1 MTAAILIFIALMWF
15 PTALL
20 ILGYGEP
27 KATGFADLV
36 VGSLVVIGATLM
48 ATVYNDI
55 WTAGL
60 LYVHGMLYMT
70 VGYSFMT
77 EQTDLRPM
85 GNVSL
90 ITGFATT
97 VYALVWLIGGPV
109 VDGAPLVAANWSL
122 FIMATVYAIL
132 TYEVTLNCYG
142 KLPGKVLAWSL
153 IIAVPVTLFIPAFW
167 ILVAGKL
174 PF

>member
-15 PTALL
+15 PIALL
-20 ILGYGEP
+20 LLGHGEA
-27 KATGFADLV
+27 KGTGLATGV
-36 VGSLVVIGATLM
+36 VGLFVVIGATLQ
-48 ATVYNDI
+48 AAVFKDA

-60 LYVHGMLYMT
+60 LYVHGIFYLT
-70 VGYSFMT
+70 VSWSFMT
-77 EQTDLRPM
+77 GQTDLRPM

-90 ITGFATT
+90 TTALVST
-97 VYALVWLIGGPV
+97 VYAIVFLIGGPD

-122 FIMATVYAIL
+122 FIMATIYAIL
-132 TYEVTLNCYG
+132 TYEVFLNCYG
-142 KLPGKVLAWSL
+142 KLSGKILAWSL
-153 IIAVPVTLFIPAFW
+153 IVGVVASLWIPAFW